1 MPLFKRTPRPLP
13 PPSVELPS
21 GEEVERATNATLLH
35 GRTQLRG
42 VLHMTNRRLMFE
54 ARKGDARWMVVPYA
68 EIKSVGLH
76 RAMHAPGLRGRCLAI
91 ETTKGE
97 QVWWSFNEKDEQA
110 WLPLVKAHAEAALAA
125 ASADDE

>member
-1 MPLFKRTPRPLP
+1 MPLFNRKPKPVP

-21 GEEVERATNATLLH
+21 GEEVERATSAVLVQ
-35 GRTQLRG
+35 GKTQMPG

-54 ARKGDARWMVVPYA
+54 ARRGDARWMVVPFG

-76 RAMHAPGLRGRCLAI
+76 RAMHAPGLRGRCLAV

-97 QVWWSFNEKDEQA
+97 QVWWSFSEKDEQE
-110 WLPLVKAHAEAALAA
+110 WLPLVKAHADAAIAA
-125 ASADDE
+125 TPSDEE